1 MPLWGCHVWV
11 GCHRRRAQLTSR
23 SSMQQIGPPHAGVA
37 DKKVHGGQNFV
48 RRRWWRFRQ
57 KVSDRPA
64 SGAQWQWWVKL
75 GKAGKRWHGWPI
87 QGLSRGADQTFGAH
101 GTIVE
106 VKRGSIKN
114 HVGSKLQKGCQRWP
128 AVRDY
133 GDPICVMCLHVL
145 VRSRGFS
152 CFEVACIL
160 GKSCQHRKLL
170 WHSAA
175 GLDLESLIKTSG
187 CAETIW
193 RAVLKAMLTIINRFS
208 FHPILFRIHNFL
220 CERERGWEMWELGGG
235 LRSTIFP
242 LFHLFWW
249 TFPFFLSF
257 LQQALCNTAAAGG
270 AGLPI

>member
-1 MPLWGCHVWV
+1 MVQK
-11 GCHRRRAQLTSR
+11 GCHRR
-23 SSMQQIGPPHAGVA
+23 
-37 DKKVHGGQNFV
+37 
-48 RRRWWRFRQ
+48 
-57 KVSDRPA
+57 
-64 SGAQWQWWVKL
+64 
-75 GKAGKRWHGWPI
+75 
-87 QGLSRGADQTFGAH
+87 
-101 GTIVE
+101 
-106 VKRGSIKN
+106 
-114 HVGSKLQKGCQRWP
+114 P

-208 FHPILFRIHNFL
+208 FYPILFRIHNFSVW
-220 CERERGWEMWELGGG
+220 ERERVRDVRVRW
-235 LRSTIFP
+235 RTPFHHFSTFSP
-242 LFHLFWW
+242 FLVNLS
-249 TFPFFLSF
+249 FFLFF